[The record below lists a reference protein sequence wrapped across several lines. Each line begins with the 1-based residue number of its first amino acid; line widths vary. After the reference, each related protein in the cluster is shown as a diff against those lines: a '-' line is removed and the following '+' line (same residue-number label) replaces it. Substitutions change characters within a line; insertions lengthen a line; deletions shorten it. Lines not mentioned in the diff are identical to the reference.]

1 MQEGRNEM
9 ITDKLLK
16 ISALFLVV
24 YVAYLFTLLPV
35 CSANSGKAPLS
46 EAERLRLGEKIYRE
60 GLLPSGVPMQAV
72 VRNDI
77 PTPGTLFSCVSC
89 HLRSGLGS
97 FEGGVFT
104 PPTTGSKVFQPY
116 QTLYKGTAQ
125 NPKYFPIPPRRPAY
139 TEKTLSIALQEGVDP
154 NGRALNDVMP
164 RYQLEPEDM
173 SILIDYLK
181 SLSREFPA
189 GVTDTDIR
197 FATVISEDVSP
208 ADRDAVLLPLQNFF
222 KLKNDQVR
230 YFKTPGSSRSLLM
243 AQNMTRSKEFVNRTL
258 TLSQWVLKGPPDT
271 WRGQLEAYYKK
282 EPVFALIGGMTT
294 GTWEPVHR
302 FSEDYQI
309 PALFPYTEFPVISQ
323 TDWYTLYL
331 SKGYY
336 REGEAAARYLHSI
349 SQSGPG
355 KKIVQLVRA
364 SREGQALAAGFQET
378 WRVLG
383 HTAVPEF
390 TLKSGEDAADRLK
403 EIILND
409 GRPDAVLVWDG
420 PAAPKIVE
428 ELWASEVKPDIFFI
442 SSSYAGSAVYSLKE
456 ELRGTTYITF
466 PYRLPAPADQPSS
479 GHPLKKSFAPDTSR
493 IANHTYA
500 LIEILTMALMDMKGN
515 YYRDNFLDVISM
527 TMDIETPLF
536 ERISFGPGQRYA
548 SKGCYIV
555 QLGSGPKPQV
565 IRKSDWVIY

>member
-1 MQEGRNEM
+1 MTTIFH
-9 ITDKLLK
+9 ITT
-16 ISALFLVV
+16 ILVV
-24 YVAYLFTLLPV
+24 TTIVMILQMSVGLPTSFADQV
-35 CSANSGKAPLS
+35 KAPLS
-46 EAERLRLGEKIYRE
+46 PGETHRLGERIYRE
-60 GLLPSGVPMQAV
+60 GILPSGAPMQAII
-72 VRNDI
+72 RNDI
-77 PTPGTLFSCVSC
+77 PAPGTLFSCVSC
-89 HLRSGLGS
+89 HLRSGLGT

-104 PPTTGSKVFQPY
+104 PPTTGNKLFQPY
-116 QTLYKGTAQ
+116 QTLYKGMAQ

-139 TEKTLSIALQEGVDP
+139 TEKTLKAALQEGVDP

-164 RYQLEPEDM
+164 RYLLEPEDM

-208 ADRDAVLLPLQNFF
+208 ADRDAVFLPLQNFF

-243 AQNMTRSKEFVNRTL
+243 AQNMTTSKEFVNRTL
-258 TLSQWVLKGPPDT
+258 TLSQWVLKGPPET

-302 FSEDYQI
+302 FSEDFQV
-309 PALFPYTEFPVISQ
+309 PALFPYTDFPEISQ

-331 SKGYY
+331 TKGFY
-336 REGEAAARYLHSI
+336 REGEAAARYLHRI
-349 SQSGPG
+349 SPSGPDMR
-355 KKIVQLVRA
+355 VLQLVRA
-364 SREGQALAAGFQET
+364 TREGQALAAGFQET
-378 WRVLG
+378 WKVLG
-383 HTAVPEF
+383 HAAVPEV
-390 TLKSGEDAADRLK
+390 TLKTGEGTEGRLK
-403 EIILND
+403 EIVMD
-409 GRPDAVLVWDG
+409 AGRPDVVLVWDG

-428 ELWASEVKPDIFFI
+428 ELRSGEFKPDMFFI

-456 ELRGTTYITF
+456 QLRGATYITF
-466 PYRLPAPADQPSS
+466 PYRLPAQADQPSS